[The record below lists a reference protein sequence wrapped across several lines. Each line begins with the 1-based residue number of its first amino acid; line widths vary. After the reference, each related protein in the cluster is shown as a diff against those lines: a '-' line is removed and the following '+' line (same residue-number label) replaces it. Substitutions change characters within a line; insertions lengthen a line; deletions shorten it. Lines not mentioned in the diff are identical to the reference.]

1 MADGSATVTL
11 MESNTKTITLIDAT
25 RKTCTKGDTLAW
37 TDGLGRQCRG
47 TITKKFREGFY
58 VDIWQRGTSP
68 IVRVAG
74 RPVPFETQWFYWAK
88 VKIQKQLLGVMEAA
102 R

>member
-1 MADGSATVTL
+1 
-11 MESNTKTITLIDAT
+11 MESTQHNDLTPIQIANAT
-25 RKTCTKGDTLAW
+25 RWTCKKGDTVAFVN
-37 TDGLGRQCRG
+37 GLGQQCRG
-47 TITKKFREGFY
+47 TITKKLREGFY

-88 VKIQKQLLGVMEAA
+88 VKIQKQLPGEVVA
-102 R
+102 